1 MLPRDM
7 RRAVIAYDAA
17 RPATAGQRGAVR
29 ELAERREYDAAALR
43 LTQRIRSSLALPEVL
58 RLTVDELGR
67 ATASS
72 RCLCQLAPNED
83 GVSTTIE
90 WDRGDAHPLGQ
101 QPPTPVARRVF
112 ERGEPLVLG
121 DVAALDDPELRDY
134 LDSVA
139 TVAVVGYPV
148 TWDGRVLACLGF
160 TDSRPRAWQ
169 DDALP
174 LLERCDAQ
182 LAAAL
187 VQAELF
193 GGQQRALTELRNVDR
208 RREQLIANVSHELRT
223 PLTAMVGLIKTLRRG
238 GLGAEQ
244 RDDLVVLLDEQSER
258 LALLT
263 TDLLDLSRFHR
274 GMRGLE
280 RARVRFSELARRASS
295 ELVLPEGRRL
305 HVYPDGGIVLDVDPN
320 RMLQVLANLLQN
332 AVRHGAGDVH
342 LSCFREDGSAVIHVS
357 DEGGGIEHGFEDE
370 VFRPFAHR
378 SARTDSTGLGL
389 AIARA
394 IVEAHGGQLLYL
406 PPTASR
412 RHQFVIV
419 LPRG

>member
-1 MLPRDM
+1 M
-7 RRAVIAYDAA
+7 RRGAIAHKAA
-17 RPATAGQRGAVR
+17 RHTAAEQRTAVR
-29 ELAERREYDAAALR
+29 VLAERREYDAAALR
-43 LTQRIRSSLALPEVL
+43 ITQRVRSSLALPEVL

-83 GVSTTIE
+83 GVSTMIE
-90 WDRGDAHPLGQ
+90 WVRGDTRPLGLE
-101 QPPTPVARRVF
+101 PPTPVARRVF
-112 ERGEPLVLG
+112 ASGEPFVVG
-121 DVAALDDPELRDY
+121 DVAGLDDPELREY
-134 LDSVA
+134 LDSVG
-139 TVAVVGYPV
+139 TVAAVGYPV
-148 TWDGRVLACLGF
+148 IWDGRVLACLGLQ
-160 TDSRPRAWQ
+160 DSRPRVWH
-169 DDALP
+169 DHALP

-193 GGQQRALTELRNVDR
+193 GHQQRALAELRNLDR
-208 RREQLIANVSHELRT
+208 MREELIANVSHELRT
-223 PLTAMVGLIKTLRRG
+223 PLAAMVGSIKTLRRD

-244 RDDLVVLLDEQSER
+244 RDELVALLDEQSER

-263 TDLLDLSRFHR
+263 ADLLDLSRFHR
-274 GMRGLE
+274 GMRELDRG
-280 RARVRFSELARRASS
+280 RVRFSELARRAAS

-305 HVYPDGGIVLDVDPN
+305 RVYPDGGIELDVDAH

-332 AVRHGAGDVH
+332 AVRHGAGDLH

-357 DEGGGIEHGFEDE
+357 DEGGGIERGFEDE
-370 VFRPFAHR
+370 VFLPFAHR
-378 SARTDSTGLGL
+378 SDRADSTGLGL
-389 AIARA
+389 SIARA

-406 PPTASR
+406 PPTASQ

-419 LPRG
+419 LPSS